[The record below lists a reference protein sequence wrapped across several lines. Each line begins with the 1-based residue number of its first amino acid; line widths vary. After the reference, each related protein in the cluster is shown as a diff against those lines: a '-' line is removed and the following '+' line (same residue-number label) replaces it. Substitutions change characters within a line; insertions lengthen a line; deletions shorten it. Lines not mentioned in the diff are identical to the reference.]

1 MDGLPRSSTAR
12 RLRARASRG
21 ALVAV
26 IALIGLVAAPGM
38 ASAAATYTVKPVL
51 NCYKENADDSW
62 TVVVGYV
69 NSSRKTVDIP
79 RGAHNQAYPSKF
91 ASLPP
96 TSFTP
101 GTVNGVFTAVVS
113 LSDLYSGARWVLDG
127 YTLDYRAAASSSRVC
142 PSSTELPAQGNGL
155 GPTIGLAVAGVVGAV
170 LLHRAT
176 RRARAL
182 GGGSRDDA

>member
-1 MDGLPRSSTAR
+1 
-12 RLRARASRG
+12 
-21 ALVAV
+21 
-26 IALIGLVAAPGM
+26 
-38 ASAAATYTVKPVL
+38 
-51 NCYKENADDSW
+51 
-62 TVVVGYV
+62 
-69 NSSRKTVDIP
+69 
-79 RGAHNQAYPSKF
+79 
-91 ASLPP
+91 
-96 TSFTP
+96 
-101 GTVNGVFTAVVS
+101 VFTAVVS